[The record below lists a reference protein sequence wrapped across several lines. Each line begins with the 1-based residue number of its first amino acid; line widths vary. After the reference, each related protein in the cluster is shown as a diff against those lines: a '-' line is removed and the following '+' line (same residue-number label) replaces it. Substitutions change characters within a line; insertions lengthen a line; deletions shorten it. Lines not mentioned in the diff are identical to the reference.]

1 MLIQA
6 KSRELDI
13 LKTNGLDYLG
23 FDLDGQD
30 SIKFFFYTMM
40 GSRNYIPK

>member
-6 KSRELDI
+6 KLRELDI
-13 LKTNGLDYLG
+13 VKTNGLDYLG

-30 SIKFFFYTMM
+30 SVKFFFLHDD
-40 GSRNYIPK
+40 GIKKLHS